1 MSDFGEEII
10 NRLNSYSSLHNEN
23 NPMRK
28 IILNTVGEWLQ
39 RYDDAE
45 YFEQLFLATASADY
59 LDLHGITYKVYRKA
73 GESDEDYLQ
82 RIVYES
88 ISHLTSNY
96 INDVYDLGVY
106 VDVMG
111 FEEEVINTYP
121 KSSNIKLTSDNMN
134 ISSTDGYFILL
145 NSSTDPRKNSLSKK
159 MVLGSRI
166 KWAIL

>member
-10 NRLNSYSSLHNEN
+10 SRLNPNSSLHNED

-28 IILNTVGEWLQ
+28 IILNTVGEWLEK
-39 RYDDAE
+39 YNDKE
-45 YFEQLFLATASADY
+45 FYEQLFLATAKEDY
-59 LDLHGITYKVYRKA
+59 LDLHGITYNVYRRA
-73 GESDEDYLQ
+73 EENDEDYLQ

-96 INDVYDLGVY
+96 INDVYDLGIY
-106 VDVMG
+106 VDVIG
-111 FEEEVINTYP
+111 LEEEIINTYP
-121 KSSNIKLTSDNMN
+121 HSSNIKLTSDNMN
-134 ISSTDGYFILL
+134 ISSENGYFILL
-145 NSSTDPRKNSLSKK
+145 NGNDDIRKNSLSKK

>member
-10 NRLNSYSSLHNEN
+10 NRLNVNSSLHDEN

-28 IILNTVGEWLQ
+28 IIVNGIGEWLQ
-39 RYDDAE
+39 RYYDAE
-45 YFEQLFLATASADY
+45 YFEQLFLATASDDY
-59 LDLHGITYKVYRKA
+59 LDLQGITYKVYRKA

-96 INDVYDLGVY
+96 INDVYDLGIY
-106 VDVMG
+106 VDVIG
-111 FEEEVINTYP
+111 FEEETVNTYP

-134 ISSTDGYFILL
+134 INSTNGYFILL
-145 NSSTDPRKNSLSKK
+145 SSSTDIRKSSLTKK
-159 MVLGSRI
+159 MVLGDRI